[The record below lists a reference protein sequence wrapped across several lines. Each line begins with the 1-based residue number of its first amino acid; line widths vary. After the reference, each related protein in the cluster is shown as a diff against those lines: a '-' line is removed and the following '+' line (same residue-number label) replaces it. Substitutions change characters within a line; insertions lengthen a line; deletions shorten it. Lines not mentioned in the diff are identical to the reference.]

1 MAEWSIVKTPN
12 IPDIFENVRPIVDN
26 VFATLNIL
34 LTFLNNVLE
43 FVKAFI
49 IDFSNPLLLLLKE
62 IIALVKNLLS
72 DLLNLGIYLTTDL
85 DLIPKVP
92 NEGYKVFAGGYS
104 AFEQRMV
111 NKFTNTADTTR
122 PVISKES
129 AVVGIFQFAG
139 ANADSILRIINAFLQ
154 LRKLFTGI
162 VEDTGLPQAVNL
174 KTTLVTKFGI
184 PFNNSKMKSPEG
196 LKITWDLAP
205 PSNSQD
211 SFFPSFVI
219 PPNAFLINVST
230 MPVQVGI
237 LRRSKSTQTSTDLEL
252 KAEISATLYKPQSLN
267 NNTFLLKANPTLIQ
281 DSRLKTYTGQDT
293 LDKVITSGD
302 PSSYYYFFKNDQV
315 LLPYSLIEKTN
326 KSFYYQPYA
335 LGAFLT
341 GNSYSL
347 TIPYNDLPKKITY
360 TNSLYADN
368 ISIVDKVTED
378 PAEELT
384 IEVLS
389 LNDDL
394 GLSDGDKVENSQIYK
409 WGSII
414 DNGLVTEVANVNSP
428 ITTFKIPKFDRVD
441 YINALREALA
451 IYILGDYINEKNYLN
466 GQQVGVASADWKDA
480 HLYKADKFYFFNLPT
495 QVKSNLMAYANR
507 PANATSLVKFNQDAS
522 DFRSDVLAVI
532 QNIINRLPFPNT
544 AQLDALQ
551 NNIAYLNEKRIK
563 VNNTKL
569 SFYDFLVKEGV
580 YGLHGSIENIGS
592 FGDSSKDVLSDI
604 IDQDRIKY
612 VKRSEVVFPTSYTSE
627 NLGLSEAK
635 QITTIKD
642 ITLFYDLI
650 NQDLVTNARLMISSI
665 PQKILNETGAW
676 YSTKFFIDGFP
687 DFTAYLNEIIAFVE
701 NLTLGLEGL
710 IKAIKDFIEVL
721 QKRIQEIQRIIA
733 KLKAF
738 IDAILNFNLDLG
750 ATVGMLF
757 ISSQGTEGLLADF
770 LSATKKPQASTLGV
784 GQCVVIPA
792 PPQIVIDLFSAIF
805 GA

>member
-1 MAEWSIVKTPN
+1 MAEWSIVKTPS

-62 IIALVKNLLS
+62 IIALIKNLLS

-85 DLIPKVP
+85 DLVP
-92 NEGYKVFAGGYS
+92 RVFDEGYKVFAGGYS

-122 PVISKES
+122 PIVSKES

-139 ANADSILRIINAFLQ
+139 ASADSIFIIIKAFIE

-184 PFNNSKMKSPEG
+184 PFNNSKLKTPEG
-196 LKITWDLAP
+196 LKITWELAP

-219 PPNAFLINVST
+219 PPDAFLINVST
-230 MPVQVGI
+230 MPVQVGV
-237 LRRSKSTQTSTDLEL
+237 LGRTKSTQTTTEIEL
-252 KAEISATLYKPQSLN
+252 KAEISSTLYKPQSLN
-267 NNTFLLKANPTLIQ
+267 TTSFDLKANPTLIQ
-281 DSRLKTYTGQDT
+281 DSRLKTYAGQDT
-293 LDKVITSGD
+293 LDKVITGGD
-302 PSSYYYFFKNDQV
+302 PSQYYYFFKGDKV
-315 LLPYSLIEKTN
+315 LLTPSLIEKTN
-326 KSFYYQPYA
+326 KSFYYQPYSA
-335 LGAFLT
+335 GAFLT

-360 TNSLYADN
+360 TSSLYADN
-368 ISIVDKVTED
+368 ISLVDKITES
-378 PAEELT
+378 PAEDLT

-389 LNDDL
+389 LNKDL
-394 GLSDGDKVENSQIYK
+394 GLSDGDIVENTQIYK

-414 DNGLVTEVANVNSP
+414 NNGLVTEVAGVNSSF
-428 ITTFKIPKFDRVD
+428 TTTRLPKFDRAD
-441 YINALREALA
+441 YISALREALA

-466 GQQVGVASADWKDA
+466 GQEAGVSSADWKDA
-480 HLYKADKFYFFNLPT
+480 HLYKVQKFYFFNLPT

-507 PANATSLVKFNQDAS
+507 PANATSLVSFNQDAN
-522 DFRSDVLAVI
+522 DFRSDVLAII

-544 AQLDALQ
+544 AQLEALEDT
-551 NNIAYLNEKRIK
+551 IAYLNQKRIK

-569 SFYDFLVKEGV
+569 SFYDFLIKEGV
-580 YGLHGSIENIGS
+580 YGLHSNIDHIGS

-612 VKRSEVVFPTSYTSE
+612 VKRSEVVFPTSYTIE
-627 NLGLSEAK
+627 NLGVSEAK

-650 NQDLVTNARLMISSI
+650 NLDLVNNARLMISSM
-665 PQKILNETGAW
+665 PQKTLSEIGAW

-701 NLTLGLEGL
+701 TLALGLEGL
-710 IKAIKDFIEVL
+710 IKAIMDFIEVL

-733 KLKAF
+733 KLKSF

-750 ATVGMLF
+750 ATIGMLF
-757 ISSQGTEGLLADF
+757 VVSQGTDGLLADF